1 MRRRRGENYYAYL
14 AREAGGA
21 PPLDRLAAQIL
32 SIVAIGQVML
42 DGELGV
48 RGAQAGAELIAR
60 LQGQAARAARA

>member
-1 MRRRRGENYYAYL
+1 MPGWNL
-14 AREAGGA
+14 SKMKKTLCWTKKV